1 MPRAQINITAD
12 GVDEAGV
19 LPTVTASDPTNDHFM
34 ENDGR
39 TMLLCVNAMT
49 SPVARQIALE
59 TTQKGVSV
67 VKTVNTAAARDQPL
81 VFSRIDPTFWNQKS
95 GSDRGR
101 VYINVDGTAADVKFY
116 AIRKAA
122 NVS

>member
-1 MPRAQINITAD
+1 MPRVNINISND

-19 LPTVTASDPTNDHFM
+19 LPTVTASDPTNDHLM

-39 TMLLCVNAMT
+39 TMLFVVNAMA
-49 SPVARQIALE
+49 SPVARTVELE
-59 TTQKGVSV
+59 TTQKGVT
-67 VKTVNTAAARDQPL
+67 VKKTILTAAVRDQPL

-95 GSDRGR
+95 GGDRGR
-101 VYINVDGTAADVKFY
+101 VYVNIDGTAADVKFY
-116 AIRKAA
+116 AVRKAA